1 METMDI
7 VGIGALCVGV
17 LTLVVVLFTL
27 RSAQNAVRLAELR
40 NEYLR
45 EEQERL
51 EHLREAHKVLQE
63 ELVRERQERWSLQ
76 EQLNQEQGQR
86 LEAQR
91 RAELAEQEALKQ
103 ATQQLREQMDHYI
116 KELEEGTQPGLIRR
130 VK

>member
-63 ELVRERQERWSLQ
+63 ELVR
-76 EQLNQEQGQR
+76 
-86 LEAQR
+86 
-91 RAELAEQEALKQ
+91 
-103 ATQQLREQMDHYI
+103 
-116 KELEEGTQPGLIRR
+116 
-130 VK
+130 